1 MIHRIVL
8 TETAAAMLAA
18 VADRRVREAIRD
30 RIDQLAR
37 DPDKQGKA
45 LVGALAGYRSIRAVG
60 QRYGVIYRVE
70 GAIVT
75 VLIVAVGIRKEGDR
89 RDIYTLAQKLFRTG
103 LLAAPARRKR
113 K

>member
-1 MIHRIVL
+1 MTYRILL

-18 VADRRVREAIRD
+18 VTDRRIRASRE

-60 QRYGVIYRVE
+60 QRYRVI
-70 GAIVT
+70 
-75 VLIVAVGIRKEGDR
+75 
-89 RDIYTLAQKLFRTG
+89 
-103 LLAAPARRKR
+103 
-113 K
+113 